1 MEKGFPEEVAF
12 DPSLL
17 GSEQELAR
25 QRKWCFMDKGV
36 ECAKAKRRE
45 GDGAFDIRVFKETP
59 DSYSLSRI
67 HLFLCVFVL
76 L

>member
-45 GDGAFDIRVFKETP
+45 GDGAFDI
-59 DSYSLSRI
+59 
-67 HLFLCVFVL
+67 
-76 L
+76 